1 MDLRRVTIL
10 PEPLKKGVLD
20 LIDPVADRLIEA
32 GLTPNRITTISVL
45 ILVVSGAAFGFGH
58 LHLGGGLLLAS
69 GFFDILDGKVAR
81 RGHMSSTFGAFYD
94 SSMDRFGE
102 GILFAGIAI
111 YYMTSA
117 IFSYGNREPVLALG
131 LCFAC
136 LIGSYM
142 VSYTRAR
149 AEGVGLE
156 AKVGMAQRAE
166 RIVFLGGATLFFG
179 AGSHGWMLLGILAG
193 LSLVS
198 WITMVQRIWHVY
210 NITRDEVAVKPAP
223 NAPVSAPRAGAA
235 PADAPLTLSETA
247 AKGS

>member
-10 PEPLKKGVLD
+10 PEPLKKAFLE

-45 ILVVSGAAFGFGH
+45 ILVVSGTAFGLGH

-69 GFFDILDGKVAR
+69 GFFDLLDGKVAR

-102 GILFAGIAI
+102 GILFTGIAI

-117 IFSYGNREPVLALG
+117 IRSYGNREPVLALG

-210 NITRDEVAVKPAP
+210 NITRDEVVKSPTV
-223 NAPVSAPRAGAA
+223 PVSAPRSGTA